1 MTNFIL
7 GSKNIAFL
15 APIRYFC
22 IGLLATVNFILK
34 FLMYMCLGCY
44 YTFNA
49 IIAKPIR
56 TLYGLF
62 MDIYYSMV
70 TPKNKKDKALKIE
83 MNYDENGKEI
93 GDAKATKK
101 DIYSQ
106 MKANQLKAG
115 APSKKVSKKMSEKDK
130 QKLDA
135 DREALLAMI
144 NAGQEERFEKPQTFR
159 YKALSPD
166 GKVETS
172 TFIGVSKLDIYTFLT
187 GEGYTVYSIETS
199 DWINFVY
206 GQSMAIY
213 KKLSTKDLIFFITQL
228 ETYIKSGITLTEAM
242 RILSK
247 QLKKD
252 KNQHRIT
259 QSIVY
264 YLTMG
269 ESFSSALSHQTG
281 AFPQLV
287 INMIKAAEA
296 AGNLDETLE
305 DLGHYYEEIN
315 ATQKQMISAISYPAL
330 VGLFS
335 IVIIIFIM
343 IKIVPQFVGIY
354 EQAGATL
361 NPLTLFV
368 INMSDF
374 ITHNIGIIIILVAVL
389 IFAIVMAYKNV
400 KEFRKQMQVFLMHLP
415 IVGNIIIY
423 NELTI
428 FTKTFASL
436 LKNDV
441 YITDSIEILSKIT
454 NNETYKEIMLNT
466 ISNIT
471 RGEKISESFKDHWAI
486 PDIAYYMIVTGE
498 NTGQLDQMMA
508 KVSAYYQEQ
517 HKTIINAL
525 KAMIE
530 PMLIMFLAVVV
541 GGILIAVVIPMFNL
555 YGSLT

>member
-7 GSKNIAFL
+7 GSQNIAFL

-34 FLMYMCLGCY
+34 FLMYTCLGCY

-49 IIAKPIR
+49 VIVKP
-56 TLYGLF
+56 LEALKGLF
-62 MDIYYSMV
+62 MDVYYSIV

-83 MNYDENGKEI
+83 MNYDENGEEI
-93 GDAKATKK
+93 GNAKATKK

-115 APSKKVSKKMSEKDK
+115 TLSKKTSKKMSEKDK
-130 QKLDA
+130 QRLDA

-144 NAGQEERFEKPQTFR
+144 NTGQEERFEKPQTFR

-206 GQSMAIY
+206 GQSMTIY
-213 KKLSTKDLIFFITQL
+213 RKLSTKDLIFFITQL

-343 IKIVPQFVGIY
+343 IKIVPRFVGIY
-354 EQAGATL
+354 EQAGAEL

-374 ITHNIGIIIILVAVL
+374 VTHNIGIILILVAIL
-389 IFAIVMAYKNV
+389 IFAIAMAYKNV